1 MRRKGDV
8 CLYSQSGEIGIY
20 AYEVFKVRKLPK
32 RHINGRILEAMEVT
46 PSKEQWGK
54 KGFSCNS
61 LYRAMQ
67 TFEELCKRRE
77 SRQSMHLSTMQ
88 EKIA

>member
-1 MRRKGDV
+1 VQKKA
-8 CLYSQSGEIGIY
+8 E
-20 AYEVFKVRKLPK
+20 

-61 LYRAMQ
+61 LYRAMER
-67 TFEELCKRRE
+67 FEELGKRRGP
-77 SRQSMHLSTMQ
+77 RQSMNLSTMQ